1 MGEIL
6 MKYTIASGF
15 QNRDQVRYVR
25 DKLNLEG
32 FVHTYDW
39 TQNDRATS
47 KEALVEIGQKEKYGV
62 KEADLIVVLLPGG
75 KGTHIEFGMGIGLNK
90 KVILYAPHRD
100 VEDFNNTSTFS
111 HLPEVQSSDSLDKVI
126 NMALEWR
133 GGC

>member
-1 MGEIL
+1 